1 MDAAFMETLGF
12 ELGDTVRINR
22 ANLRQDLTKIIVT
35 AEADTIDWRAQM
47 DRVERA
53 FQRDSVLYTVVGR
66 STVAE
71 GGRSMIFVPVGDGL
85 KPVYTQSV
93 AITDGIDYSSE
104 LIYDHVEFSLTS
116 PRCADAFRDLAKKM
130 VASSIGGIGAAGF
143 AFVMDT
149 SEADNMLRT
158 IRMLDNLYPIAFAA
172 AAIMGGFFPGL
183 IVLQSDREASIM
195 RVLGTTKKRT
205 RLMLTLEQTVLC
217 LAGFVCGVFVLL
229 MINGVLPGTVT
240 RQLGVY
246 AALHFAMCIAGA
258 VICAVVITRRRI
270 LELLQVKE

>member
-1 MDAAFMETLGF
+1 
-12 ELGDTVRINR
+12 
-22 ANLRQDLTKIIVT
+22 
-35 AEADTIDWRAQM
+35 
-47 DRVERA
+47 
-53 FQRDSVLYTVVGR
+53 
-66 STVAE
+66 
-71 GGRSMIFVPVGDGL
+71 MIFVPVGDGL

-93 AITDGIDYSSE
+93 AIKEGIDYTSE
-104 LIYDHVEFSLTS
+104 LTYDHVEFSLTS
-116 PRCADAFRDLAKKM
+116 PRCADEFRDLAKKM
-130 VASSIGGIGAAGF
+130 VASSIGGIGSAGF

-158 IRMLDNLYPIAFAA
+158 IRMLDNLYPIAFAV

-183 IVLQSDREASIM
+183 IVMQSDREASIM

-229 MINGVLPGTVT
+229 MINGVLPAAVT
-240 RQLGVY
+240 SQLGVY
-246 AALHFAMCIAGA
+246 TALHFAMCVAGA
-258 VICAVVITRRRI
+258 LVCAVIVTRRRI